1 MQVAVT
7 VITRN
12 EEERI
17 GAMLESVRWAGELIV
32 VDCGS
37 SDRTV
42 EVAKRFTSHVVH
54 HEFSDFATQKN
65 YAHSLAASDWILNL
79 DADEVCTPEL
89 EAEIKALGDGHCDGY
104 LISRQNQF
112 QGRWIKHCGWSP
124 DYKLRL
130 YRKSKGEWKGRV
142 HESVVLGGA
151 GRSEKLE
158 GKLLH
163 YTYKDFERYLSS
175 IHQFSKLAAE
185 QMREQGKRS
194 GALDLLIRPPLVFLK
209 KYFFQLGILDGT
221 PGFVISALTAYSVF
235 CRYALLSENR
245 DAGQ

>member
-17 GAMLESVRWAGELIV
+17 GAMLESVRWAAEVVV

-37 SDRTV
+37 TDRTV
-42 EVAKRFTSHVVH
+42 EKARGFTDRVVH
-54 HEFSDFATQKN
+54 HEFSDFASQKN
-65 YAHSLAASDWILNL
+65 YAHSLTGRDWILNL

-89 EAEIKALGDGHCDGY
+89 AAEIQALPEEGCEGY

-112 QGRWIKHCGWSP
+112 QGRWIRHCGWSP

-130 YRKSKGEWKGRV
+130 YRKSRGSWKGRV
-142 HESVVLGGA
+142 HESVELEPGA
-151 GRSEKLE
+151 GPRKLR

-175 IHQFSKLAAE
+175 IHQFSKLAAD
-185 QMREQGKRS
+185 QMREQGKQT
-194 GALDLLIRPPLVFLK
+194 GALDLLVRPPLAFLK
-209 KYFFQLGILDGT
+209 KYLLQLGILDGT

-235 CRYALLSENR
+235 CRYALLSESK
-245 DAGQ
+245 DAGR

>member
-17 GAMLESVRWAGELIV
+17 GAMLESIRWAAEIVV

-37 SDRTV
+37 TDRTV
-42 EVAKRFTSHVVH
+42 ELARRFTDRVVQ
-54 HEFSDFATQKN
+54 HEFADFASQKN
-65 YAHSLAASDWILNL
+65 FADSLTARDWILNL

-89 EAEIKALGDGHCDGY
+89 ASEIQGLPEDGCEGY
-104 LISRQNQF
+104 LLSRQNQF
-112 QGRWIKHCGWSP
+112 QGRWIRHCGWAP

-130 YRKSKGEWKGRV
+130 YRKSRGKWKGKV
-142 HESVVLGGA
+142 HESVELDGGI
-151 GRSEKLE
+151 RPVKLQ

-163 YTYKDFERYLSS
+163 YTYKDFERYLFS
-175 IHQFSKLAAE
+175 IHQFSKLAAD
-185 QMREQGKRS
+185 QMREQGKRT
-194 GALDLLIRPPLVFLK
+194 GVLDLLVRPPLVFLK
-209 KYFFQLGILDGT
+209 KYFLQLGILDGT

-235 CRYALLSENR
+235 CRYALLSENK
-245 DAGQ
+245 DAAR

>member
-17 GAMLESVRWAGELIV
+17 GAMLESIRWAAEILV

-37 SDRTV
+37 TDRTV
-42 EVAKRFTSHVVH
+42 EKAREFTDRVVH
-54 HEFSDFATQKN
+54 HDFSDFAAQKN
-65 YAHSLAASDWILNL
+65 YAHSLAGRDWILNL

-89 EAEIKALGDGHCDGY
+89 AAEIQALPEDGFDGY

-112 QGRWIKHCGWSP
+112 QGRWIHHCGWSP

-130 YRKSKGEWKGRV
+130 YRKSRGSWKGLV
-142 HESVVLGGA
+142 HESVELESGA
-151 GRSEKLE
+151 RSGKLQS
-158 GKLLH
+158 KLLH

-175 IHQFSKLAAE
+175 IHQFSKLAAD
-185 QMREQGKRS
+185 QMREQGKTA
-194 GALDLLIRPPLVFLK
+194 GALDLLLLPPLAFLK
-209 KYFFQLGILDGT
+209 KYFLQLGILDGT

-235 CRYALLSENR
+235 CRYALLSESKDPGR
-245 DAGQ
+245 